1 MLSEFCGEV
10 ERILCCRNILVTED
24 EQEIPL
30 KHTNKFWSSFRN
42 DEMFHHLD
50 YKDNQEGKLVNLSS
64 LPTEIIIKIISSL
77 DDIQD
82 IRNCMLLSKNIRD
95 SIFKTSKIMRKVLVS
110 LNSSE
115 ASEFLN
121 FRGNSI
127 RCLKI
132 QSHNE
137 DNLKLIFRKVPNLE
151 ELTFKNNQFTDKFTR
166 QSSII
171 QQELDKY
178 NKIVEGLDDKLPSD
192 LRNLKVLEIRLA
204 NFEMFTKSTKNI
216 TKLEKFTIYLT
227 ELRDDELLLKF
238 LNQQSIL
245 KELIVINISQFHII
259 DFPCLNFCVEVKF
272 RLKILKLI
280 RIKFDNYLARFLESQ
295 LESLKELELTEV
307 GNHETLE
314 AMFMKSRKLKKL
326 SLGAVACSMIFA
338 NDFPDLRMQSL
349 ETYEDRNSKGVEL
362 DKIYERFPNLLN
374 LKCLQ
379 LMPINGIFDKIVSL
393 ELFVLDCQKLKDL
406 QLKSLS
412 ILTIIKVSRFS
423 DATIWEKFT
432 KNIKNIEILTIKHV
446 EDLHNIPQILKH
458 LKNFQRLQTF
468 KLKQASYYDD
478 YEITIDTKLKTVK
491 TLRSSVE
498 KNQEI
503 LKVLHEN
510 FDDFEFFEFKSFVGK
525 IKKFDI
531 VMQLDKH

>member
-1 MLSEFCGEV
+1 MLSEFCGEI

-24 EQEIPL
+24 EQEMPL

-192 LRNLKVLEIRLA
+192 LRNLKVLEIR
-204 NFEMFTKSTKNI
+204 
-216 TKLEKFTIYLT
+216 
-227 ELRDDELLLKF
+227 
-238 LNQQSIL
+238 
-245 KELIVINISQFHII
+245 
-259 DFPCLNFCVEVKF
+259 
-272 RLKILKLI
+272 
-280 RIKFDNYLARFLESQ
+280 FLESQ

-412 ILTIIKVSRFS
+412 ILTIVKVSRFS
-423 DATIWEKFT
+423 DARIWEKFT